1 MLRHFTLAAL
11 MSLGLVLSGQIASA
25 EDDAEPPVSQNENDP
40 AFTDKQPVDPVAIEK
55 MAADVRQVPLTEDM
69 VNRFIASFKGMRE
82 VAKKFRNTKLP
93 DSVIDEAPGSEL
105 KHMPEDKR
113 AAMTEVATTNGFK
126 DLDDWSV
133 VGSSIAM
140 SYAYALQG
148 KKPGELAKTISAHI
162 SEVKEDPKLN
172 SAQKEEQIARLED
185 FGQKL
190 GRLEPLPE
198 NYALVEQMKSKV
210 APIMNLE

>member
-1 MLRHFTLAAL
+1 MLRLFTLAVFMSFAL
-11 MSLGLVLSGQIASA
+11 AVSGQIAAA
-25 EDDAEPPVSQNENDP
+25 EDDAEPPVSHSENDP
-40 AFTDKQPVDPVAIEK
+40 AFSDKEPVDPVKIEK

-69 VNRFIASFKGMRE
+69 ITRFIASFKGMRE
-82 VAKKFRNTKLP
+82 VAKKFPNTTLP

-113 AAMTEVATTNGFK
+113 AAMTEVATSNGFK

-148 KKPGELAKTISAHI
+148 KKPGELAKTIGTHI
-162 SEVKEDPKLN
+162 SEVKDDPKLN
-172 SAQKEEQIARLED
+172 AEQKEAQIARLED

-198 NYALVEQMKSKV
+198 NYALVEQMKDKV

>member
-11 MSLGLVLSGQIASA
+11 MSLAFVLSGQIASA

-69 VNRFIASFKGMRE
+69 VNRFIASFKVMRE
-82 VAKKFRNTKLP
+82 VAKKFPNTKLP
-93 DSVIDEAPGSEL
+93 DSVIDEAPGLEF

-113 AAMTEVATTNGFK
+113 AAMTEVATANGFK
-126 DLDDWSV
+126 DLEEWSV

-140 SYAYALQG
+140 SYTYALQG
-148 KKPGELAKTISAHI
+148 KKPGELSKAISMHI
-162 SEVKEDPKLN
+162 FEVKEDPKLN
-172 SAQKEEQIARLED
+172 SEQKEAQIARLED

-190 GRLEPLPE
+190 GRLEPLPRIT
-198 NYALVEQMKSKV
+198 LWSST
-210 APIMNLE
+210 

>member
-1 MLRHFTLAAL
+1 
-11 MSLGLVLSGQIASA
+11 
-25 EDDAEPPVSQNENDP
+25 
-40 AFTDKQPVDPVAIEK
+40 
-55 MAADVRQVPLTEDM
+55 
-69 VNRFIASFKGMRE
+69 
-82 VAKKFRNTKLP
+82 
-93 DSVIDEAPGSEL
+93 
-105 KHMPEDKR
+105 
-113 AAMTEVATTNGFK
+113 MTEVASTNGFK

-162 SEVKEDPKLN
+162 SEVKDDPKLN
-172 SAQKEEQIARLED
+172 AAQKGEQIAQLQE

-190 GRLEPLPE
+190 GRLEPLPG

>member
-1 MLRHFTLAAL
+1 MLRHFTFAVL
-11 MSLGLVLSGQIASA
+11 MSLVVVLSGQIVAA

-40 AFTDKQPVDPVAIEK
+40 AFTDKEPVDPVAIEK
-55 MAADVRQVPLTEDM
+55 MAAEVRQVQLTEDM
-69 VNRFIASFKGMRE
+69 INRFIASFNGMRE
-82 VAKKFRNTKLP
+82 VAKKFPNTKLP

-105 KHMPEDKR
+105 KHMREDKR

-162 SEVKEDPKLN
+162 SEVKDDPKLN
-172 SAQKEEQIARLED
+172 AEQKEAQIARLQE

>member
-1 MLRHFTLAAL
+1 MLRLSTLAVFMSFAL
-11 MSLGLVLSGQIASA
+11 AVLGQIAAA
-25 EDDAEPPVSQNENDP
+25 EDDAEPPVSHSENDP
-40 AFTDKQPVDPVAIEK
+40 AFTDKEPVDPVKIEK

-69 VNRFIASFKGMRE
+69 ITRFIASFKGMRE
-82 VAKKFRNTKLP
+82 VAKKFPNTTLP

-113 AAMTEVATTNGFK
+113 AAMTEVATMNGFK

-148 KKPGELAKTISAHI
+148 KKPGELAKTIGTHI
-162 SEVKEDPKLN
+162 SEVKDDPKLN
-172 SAQKEEQIARLED
+172 AEQKEAQIARLED

-198 NYALVEQMKSKV
+198 NYALVEHMKDKV
-210 APIMNLE
+210 KPIMNFE

>member
-1 MLRHFTLAAL
+1 MLRHFTLAIL
-11 MSLGLVLSGQIASA
+11 MSLALVLSGQIAAA
-25 EDDAEPPVSQNENDP
+25 EDDAEPPVSQSENDP

-69 VNRFIASFKGMRE
+69 INRFITSFKGMRE
-82 VAKKFRNTKLP
+82 VAKKFPNTKLP
-93 DSVIDEAPGSEL
+93 DSVIDEAPGSEF

-113 AAMTEVATTNGFK
+113 AAMTEVATANGFK
-126 DLDDWSV
+126 DLEDWSV

-140 SYAYALQG
+140 SYTYALQG
-148 KKPGELAKTISAHI
+148 KKPGELAKAISMHI

-198 NYALVEQMKSKV
+198 NYALVEQMKDKV
-210 APIMNLE
+210 APIMNFE